1 MAKSSPKAKKPG
13 NASLKPASEAP
24 IRSKSQKPQKIE
36 EVPSGLKS
44 DELQEFQTGLK
55 YKFRYLTSFLSIV
68 LIVVGLYFLLNGLF
82 SLAVKEPITD
92 NTNNEVVTIDGT
104 IDGTGA
110 LIGTLPDGD
119 VDGNTD
125 GKINEG
131 SSTGRVDA
139 LTLSAKEKSDENMSR
154 IKQTGRWTATDYF
167 HGDIG
172 IGEYEV
178 KLGDTLWEIS
188 EAVYGSGFEWHKIL
202 DANSKSIGYLPNG
215 SQALIIPGQILKI
228 YK

>member
-1 MAKSSPKAKKPG
+1 MAKSSPKAKKLSKVSPKVV
-13 NASLKPASEAP
+13 SVPPEKLKM
-24 IRSKSQKPQKIE
+24 QKAQ
-36 EVPSGLKS
+36 VVSSGTKS
-44 DELQEFQTGLK
+44 DELEDFQTGLK

-92 NTNNEVVTIDGT
+92 NSNNEVVTIDGT

-110 LIGTLPDGD
+110 LIDTLPDGNK
-119 VDGNTD
+119 DGNTD
-125 GKINEG
+125 GKINDG

-139 LTLSAKEKSDENMSR
+139 LTLSAKERSDENISR

-188 EAVYGSGFEWHKIL
+188 EAVYGTGFEWHKIL

-215 SQALIIPGQILKI
+215 ISA
-228 YK
+228 

>member
-1 MAKSSPKAKKPG
+1 MAKSSPKAKKLSKVNPKVV
-13 NASLKPASEAP
+13 SVPPEKLKT
-24 IRSKSQKPQKIE
+24 QKAQ
-36 EVPSGLKS
+36 VVSSGTKS
-44 DELQEFQTGLK
+44 DELEDFQTGLK

-92 NTNNEVVTIDGT
+92 NTNNEVLTIDGIGEL
-104 IDGTGA
+104 ID
-110 LIGTLPDGD
+110 TLP
-119 VDGNTD
+119 DGNTD
-125 GKINEG
+125 GNINEG

-139 LTLSAKEKSDENMSR
+139 LTLSAKERSDENISR

-188 EAVYGSGFEWHKIL
+188 EAVYGTGFEWHKIL